1 MHWKL
6 LGYALDVTSSCK
18 GCCACKGRERFL
30 FPLFFIPPLLPRP
43 SNRRSSKHDAIHDHR
58 TRYGETWMLEKY
70 DWNFGNNSVS
80 RDKVFISK
88 SSLCFIESATK
99 NSIRWSNDLVPSP
112 LFFFPSFLWN
122 SISEANKFFS
132 DLFIDTHPPLSSS
145 PYLINIQLT
154 CRVIQGFL
162 FSTNPRELLLFRLSF
177 TNRV

>member
-112 LFFFPSFLWN
+112 LFFSRVSFETVFQKRTN
-122 SISEANKFFS
+122 FS
-132 DLFIDTHPPLSSS
+132 LICLSTRILHS
-145 PYLINIQLT
+145 
-154 CRVIQGFL
+154 
-162 FSTNPRELLLFRLSF
+162 LLRHI
-177 TNRV
+177 